1 MLKTNEY
8 FGGHVISVAFQSA
21 QGPATIGAM
30 AAGEYEFGT
39 VKKETMKVTSGKLT
53 VKLPGTDQW
62 REFKQNE
69 SFIVEANQK
78 FQVKV
83 AEESSYLC
91 FYE

>member
-8 FGGHVISVAFQSA
+8 FGGNVISVAFQSA

-30 AAGEYEFGT
+30 AAGEYEFVT

-53 VKLPGTDQW
+53 VKLPGTDEW
-62 REFKQNE
+62 REFNQNE

-83 AEESSYLC
+83 DEGSSYLC